1 VEAEPMRIGLSRS
14 DEENYCIWMKNARK
28 GKFIILTMRLM
39 LIEVLLGKKRFL
51 VPIGDYSL
59 SFAYE

>member
-1 VEAEPMRIGLSRS
+1 MRIGLSRS
-14 DEENYCIWMKNARK
+14 AEENCIWMKNARK

-39 LIEVLLGKKRFL
+39 LIKVLIAKKRFL